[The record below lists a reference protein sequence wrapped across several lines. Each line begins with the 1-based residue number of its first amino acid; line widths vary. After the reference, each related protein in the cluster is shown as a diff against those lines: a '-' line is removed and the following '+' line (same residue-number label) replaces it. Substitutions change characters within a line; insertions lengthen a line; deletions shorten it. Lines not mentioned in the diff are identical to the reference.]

1 MMKKALVGVLSLFL
15 AVLSASADDSEKITI
30 TIGALKVIDLPF
42 VMQNYRPSTK
52 GIIRI
57 ENFSDRQ
64 LRIIGEKQGLCELEV
79 SGGGLTKLYSISV
92 VDNISEILKQLQ
104 NDLDCLPELDISVNQ
119 DYIVIRGEVSS
130 IANWEHLRK
139 VLEIPKFK
147 SCCQNYAK
155 FRPAP
160 EIILALK
167 NLLGQSGFTCTD
179 APVPKAPGEISLQY
193 ANNVLT
199 ITGNVYQQ
207 SDIETINNIL
217 ATQSW
222 LAVGKDKAGDG
233 KVLSIVKVKTV
244 PTIIWIDIVFIG
256 LNKQNADKIGSNSVP
271 TASAAFA
278 SFYDMIAGRGTG
290 NTAMIGG
297 NMNATVSF
305 LASNGVTRMHD
316 AGCIVLK
323 SNDPDGAVLR
333 IGGKKYV
340 KVNGVENGSLQE
352 IEYGL
357 KLNVKGGLIAKNKV
371 ELQFDL
377 SNNGSVS
384 AGEGGTFD
392 QTQAQV
398 KNSVVCDLDNTVV
411 LGGYKKIVQETAK
424 SGLPILRNTPVLQW
438 FVAEDSDHQQ
448 EYDLLI
454 LACPRLQK
462 DDPARKIAL
471 PVIDAVTPAAQDAQR
486 DNKVV
491 AEEQKRYRGWL
502 SWLNWFC
509 W

>member
-1 MMKKALVGVLSLFL
+1 MIWKRLSL
-15 AVLSASADDSEKITI
+15 AVLLFCGALSTFAVDSEKITL
-30 TIGALKVIDLPF
+30 TVGALKVIDLPF

-57 ENFSDRQ
+57 ENFSERQ

-79 SGGGLTKLYSISV
+79 SGGGLTKLYSINV
-92 VDNISEILKQLQ
+92 VNNISEILKQLQ
-104 NDLDCLPELDISVNQ
+104 NDLDSLPELDISVNQ

-139 VLEIPKFK
+139 VLSLPNFK
-147 SCCQNYAK
+147 DCCQNYAK

-167 NLLGQSGFTCTD
+167 KLLTQSGFTCTD
-179 APVPKAPGEISLQY
+179 SPVPKLPGEISMQY

-199 ITGNVYQQ
+199 ISGNVYQK
-207 SDIETINNIL
+207 SDIDTINSIL
-217 ATQSW
+217 ATQPW
-222 LAVGKDKAGDG
+222 LVVGNDKAEEG
-233 KVLSIVKVKTV
+233 KVLSIVKLKIV
-244 PTIIWIDIVFIG
+244 PTTIWVDVVFIG
-256 LNKQNADKIGSNSVP
+256 LNKQNADRIGSNSVP
-271 TASAAFA
+271 TASATFA
-278 SFYDMIAGRGTG
+278 SFYDLISGRGTG

-297 NMNATVSF
+297 NMNATISF

-316 AGCIVLK
+316 AGCVVLK
-323 SNDPDGAVLR
+323 SNDSQGATQR

-357 KLNVKGGLIAKNKV
+357 KLTVKGGLIAKNKV
-371 ELQFDL
+371 ELEFDL
-377 SNNGSVS
+377 SNNGLISS
-384 AGEGGTFD
+384 GGDGTFD

-398 KNSVVCDLDNTVV
+398 KNSVVCDLDNTIV
-411 LGGYKKIVQETAK
+411 LGGYKKIVQDTAK
-424 SGLPILRNTPVLQW
+424 SGLPVLRNTPVLKW
-438 FVAEDSDHQQ
+438 FVSQDSDNDQ
-448 EYDLLI
+448 EFNLLI

-462 DDPARKIAL
+462 DDADRKIAL
-471 PVIDAVTPAAQDAQR
+471 PVIDTVSPAARDAQY
-486 DNKVV
+486 DNKTVS
-491 AEEQKRYRGWL
+491 EQKKRYRGWL
-502 SWLNWFC
+502 FWLNCFC

>member
-1 MMKKALVGVLSLFL
+1 MRKGLLS
-15 AVLSASADDSEKITI
+15 AVLLLCGVFSAFADDSEKITI

-57 ENFSDRQ
+57 ENFSERQ

-92 VDNISEILKQLQ
+92 VNNISEILKQLQ
-104 NDLDCLPELDISVNQ
+104 NDLDSLPELDISVNQ

-139 VLEIPKFK
+139 VLSLPKFK
-147 SCCQNYAK
+147 DCCQNYAK

-167 NLLGQSGFTCTD
+167 KLLTQSGFTYTD
-179 APVPKAPGEISLQY
+179 SPVPKSPGEISMQY

-199 ITGNVYQQ
+199 ITGNVYQK
-207 SDIETINNIL
+207 SDIDTINSIL
-217 ATQSW
+217 ATQPW
-222 LAVGKDKAGDG
+222 LVVGKDKAEEG
-233 KVLSIVKVKTV
+233 KVLSIVKLKII
-244 PTIIWIDIVFIG
+244 PTTLWVDIVFIG
-256 LNKQNADKIGSNSVP
+256 LSKQNADKIGSNSVP

-278 SFYDMIAGRGTG
+278 SFYDLISGRGTG

-297 NMNATVSF
+297 NMNATISF
-305 LASNGVTRMHD
+305 LASNGVTRMYD
-316 AGCIVLK
+316 AGCVVLK
-323 SNDPDGAVLR
+323 SHDPQGGEQHV
-333 IGGKKYV
+333 GGKKYV

-357 KLNVKGGLIAKNKV
+357 KLTVKGGLIAKNKV

-377 SNNGSVS
+377 SNKGSIS
-384 AGEGGTFD
+384 SGGDGTFD
-392 QTQAQV
+392 QTNEHE
-398 KNSVVCDLDNTVV
+398 KTSVVCDLDNTIV
-411 LGGYKKIVQETAK
+411 LGGYKKIVQDTAK
-424 SGLPILRNTPVLQW
+424 SGLPILRNMPVLKW
-438 FVAEDSDHQQ
+438 FVAQDSDSKQ
-448 EYDLLI
+448 EFNLLI

-462 DDPARKIAL
+462 DDPGRKIAL
-471 PVIDAVTPAAQDAQR
+471 PVIDTVTPAAKDAQH
-486 DNKVV
+486 DNKTV
-491 AEEQKRYRGWL
+491 AEQKKRYRGWL